1 MKKKK
6 IVPGCGPVREML
18 SLPLGPG
25 LALVWMGYGFEAGKL
40 EALEGQF

>member
-18 SLPLGPG
+18 LLPLGPG
-25 LALVWMGYGFEAGKL
+25 LVWMGYGFEAGKL